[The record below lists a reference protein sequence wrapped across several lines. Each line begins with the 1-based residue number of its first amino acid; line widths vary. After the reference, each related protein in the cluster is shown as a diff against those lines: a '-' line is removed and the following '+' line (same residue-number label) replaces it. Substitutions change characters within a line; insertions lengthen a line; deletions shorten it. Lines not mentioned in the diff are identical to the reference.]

1 MSTIID
7 IMTIHGNNS
16 TAPSGTEIFELPFNR
31 MRLLKKDNL
40 GTNRS
45 FSSVKSAREGREGAE
60 SSPLD
65 QVSSQAHRYD
75 KLTAAGSKVKGQEGV
90 QGGERARYDQ
100 HASARA

>member
-1 MSTIID
+1 MSTIIN

-60 SSPLD
+60 GSRLTRFPAKPIAATSLRR
-65 QVSSQAHRYD
+65 QAP
-75 KLTAAGSKVKGQEGV
+75 K
-90 QGGERARYDQ
+90 
-100 HASARA
+100 